1 MKIYS
6 VYKKYNKDFI
16 AYAKSITGNK
26 DAAFDLVQDA
36 YVKALENENIFL
48 NMNEY
53 QIKGWFFTVIK
64 NRNIDFIRKENKIVL
79 FDNEVPEEWIESFE
93 EEVLIKN
100 LIETLPEKN
109 KKILRL
115 KYNMHLNS
123 NEIGKI
129 LGISPSTVRSQ
140 LSASL
145 KLLKKNLQG
154 V

>member
-1 MKIYS
+1 MKVYS

-26 DAAFDLVQDA
+26 DIAFDLVQDA
-36 YVKALENENIFL
+36 YVRALENEDIFL

-64 NRNIDFIRKENKIVL
+64 NRNIDFIRKENKVVL
-79 FDNEVPEEWIESFE
+79 FDNDVPEEEIKSFE
-93 EEVLIKN
+93 EEVVMKN
-100 LIETLPEKN
+100 LLESLPEKN
-109 KKILRL
+109 KQILRL
-115 KYNMHLNS
+115 KFNMNLNS

-129 LGISPSTVRSQ
+129 LGMSPSTVRSR

-145 KLLKKNLQG
+145 KLLKKNL
-154 V
+154 

>member
-1 MKIYS
+1 MKVYS

-26 DAAFDLVQDA
+26 DIAFDLVQDA
-36 YVKALENENIFL
+36 YVRALENENIFL

-64 NRNIDFIRKENKIVL
+64 NKNIDFIRKENKVVL
-79 FDNEVPEEWIESFE
+79 FDNDVPEEEIKSFE
-93 EEVLIKN
+93 EEVVMKN
-100 LIETLPEKN
+100 LLESLPEKN
-109 KKILRL
+109 KQILRL
-115 KYNMHLNS
+115 KFNMNLNS

-129 LGISPSTVRSQ
+129 LGMSPSTVRSR

-145 KLLKKNLQG
+145 KLLKKNL
-154 V
+154 

>member
-1 MKIYS
+1 MKVYS

-26 DAAFDLVQDA
+26 DIAFDLVQDA
-36 YVKALENENIFL
+36 YVRALENEDIFL

-64 NRNIDFIRKENKIVL
+64 NKNIDFIRKENKVVL
-79 FDNEVPEEWIESFE
+79 FDNDVPEEEIKSFE
-93 EEVLIKN
+93 EEVVMKN
-100 LIETLPEKN
+100 LLESLPEKN
-109 KKILRL
+109 KQILRL
-115 KYNMHLNS
+115 KFNMNLNS

-129 LGISPSTVRSQ
+129 LGMSPSTVRSR

-145 KLLKKNLQG
+145 KLLKKNL
-154 V
+154 

>member
-1 MKIYS
+1 MKVYS

-26 DAAFDLVQDA
+26 DVAFDLVQDA

-79 FDNEVPEEWIESFE
+79 FDNEMLEEWVESFE

-115 KYNMHLNS
+115 KYNMYLNS

-145 KLLKKNLQG
+145 KLLKKNL
-154 V
+154 

>member
-1 MKIYS
+1 VKVYS

-26 DAAFDLVQDA
+26 DIAFDLVQDA
-36 YVKALENENIFL
+36 YVRALENEDIFL

-64 NRNIDFIRKENKIVL
+64 NRNIDFIRKENKVVL
-79 FDNEVPEEWIESFE
+79 FDNDVPEEEIKSFE
-93 EEVLIKN
+93 EEVVMKN
-100 LIETLPEKN
+100 LLESLPEKN
-109 KKILRL
+109 KQILRL
-115 KYNMHLNS
+115 KFNMNLNS

-129 LGISPSTVRSQ
+129 LGMSPSTVRSR

-145 KLLKKNLQG
+145 KLLKKNL
-154 V
+154 

>member
-1 MKIYS
+1 MKVYS

-26 DAAFDLVQDA
+26 DIAFDLVQDA
-36 YVKALENENIFL
+36 YVRALENENIFL

-64 NRNIDFIRKENKIVL
+64 NRNIDFIRKENKVVL
-79 FDNEVPEEWIESFE
+79 FDNDVPEEEIKSFE
-93 EEVLIKN
+93 EEVVMKN
-100 LIETLPEKN
+100 LLESLPEKN
-109 KKILRL
+109 KQILRL
-115 KYNMHLNS
+115 KFNMNLNS

-129 LGISPSTVRSQ
+129 LGMPPSTVRSR

-145 KLLKKNLQG
+145 KLLKKNL
-154 V
+154 

>member
-1 MKIYS
+1 
-6 VYKKYNKDFI
+6 
-16 AYAKSITGNK
+16 
-26 DAAFDLVQDA
+26 
-36 YVKALENENIFL
+36 ALENENIFL

-64 NRNIDFIRKENKIVL
+64 NRNIDFIRKETKIVL

-123 NEIGKI
+123 NEIGK
-129 LGISPSTVRSQ
+129 
-140 LSASL
+140 
-145 KLLKKNLQG
+145 
-154 V
+154 

>member
-1 MKIYS
+1 VEVYS

-26 DAAFDLVQDA
+26 DLAFDLVQDA

-79 FDNEVPEEWIESFE
+79 FDNDMPEEEIESFE

-115 KYNMHLNS
+115 KYNMNLNS